1 MSDFILSVPFC
12 MHNKVCILSQND
24 ETVRFGVSDLENR
37 NLLDSISRSVSR
49 FDSLECGAKK
59 RKCEFELLEPYEYL
73 RVIKKQ
79 LSEKQ
84 SESLAYEDS
93 AVFKSDTGGEEDAN
107 FDSPAV
113 NMLDS
118 LVMEAVASD
127 ASDIHLEAA
136 EENAYKVRFR
146 VDGKLVEH
154 RQVSSYL
161 MKAVIRR
168 IKLLAGL
175 QSALVHLPQDGR
187 FLWQPP
193 ENDADNGEAASAQSE
208 DVLEHTG
215 SVHASFARVDI
226 RVSCMP
232 CWNGE
237 SVVMRIFCRGKTAP
251 QLEKLGFR
259 KKHLSVLKKL
269 VTKQCGLVLV
279 CGATGSGKTTTLAAL
294 LSEAAKTSVPG
305 GRKIITIEDP
315 VEYCLSGITQIGVN
329 PAQGFDFSDALRSV
343 FRQDPDVLMIGE
355 IRDEKTAE
363 TAIRA
368 ALTGHLVFATL
379 HTQDACSAVF
389 RLLDM
394 NIPPYLISAVLLA
407 SVAQRLVD
415 KVQGGRT
422 VVAEILEVSGTI
434 ANLIEE
440 NCSLRRLRQTMALE
454 KMDDFETDV
463 RAKKS
468 MGIISEGACCA

>member
-1 MSDFILSVPFC
+1 MSDFVLSVPFC
-12 MHNKVCILSQND
+12 MHNKVCVLSQND

-37 NLLDSISRSVSR
+37 NLMDSISRSVNR
-49 FDSLECGAKK
+49 FDSLECGSKK

-79 LSEKQ
+79 LSER
-84 SESLAYEDS
+84 ESDSLQYEDS
-93 AVFKSDTGGEEDAN
+93 SVFGNEKSFDEDAN
-107 FDSPAV
+107 CDSPAV

-118 LVMEAVASD
+118 LVMEAVAAD
-127 ASDIHLEAA
+127 ASDIHLESAG
-136 EENAYKVRFR
+136 ENVYKVRFR
-146 VDGKLVEH
+146 VDGKLTEH
-154 RQVSSYL
+154 RQVSSSL

-193 ENDADNGEAASAQSE
+193 ENSPESE
-208 DVLEHTG
+208 ECTESECVTG
-215 SVHASFARVDI
+215 SVQGDSVRRTFGRVDI

-251 QLEKLGFR
+251 RLENLGFR

-294 LSEAAKTSVPG
+294 LSEAAETPGLG

-315 VEYCLSGITQIGVN
+315 VEYCLKGITQIGVN
-329 PAQGFDFSDALRSV
+329 PGQGFDFADALRSV
-343 FRQDPDVLMIGE
+343 FRQDPDVLMVGE
-355 IRDEKTAE
+355 IRDEKTAQ

-379 HTQDACSAVF
+379 HTQDSCSAVF

-415 KVQGGRT
+415 RKQGGRT
-422 VVAEILEVSGTI
+422 VVAEILEVSETI
-434 ANLIEE
+434 ADLIEE
-440 NCSLRRLRQTMALE
+440 NCSLGKLRQAMALE
-454 KMDDFETDV
+454 KMDDFDADI

-468 MGIISEGACCA
+468 MGVISEGVCCA